1 MIVLV
6 GYSASGKST
15 IEKELVRIGFKRII
29 SYTTRPPRIKSGEV
43 DGVDYH
49 FISEVDF
56 MDKLNNGFF
65 AENTKY
71 DTVDGVWRYGA
82 AIEDV
87 DNNKVCVLNPDGLSQ
102 LKANKDLNIKSFYI
116 NVDEDSIHEKL
127 NFRGDKKSEYER
139 RLESD
144 KTDFCGIE
152 DKVDFIIN
160 NYKYIKTP
168 NELVSEILNILNKGG
183 DRY

>member
-15 IEKELVRIGFKRII
+15 IEKELVHIGFKRII

-49 FISEVDF
+49 FISDKNFLE
-56 MDKLNNGFF
+56 KLNKGFF

-71 DTVDGVWRYGA
+71 DTISGIWRYGA
-82 AIEDV
+82 ALEDV
-87 DNNKVCVLNPDGLSQ
+87 DDTKVCVLNPDGLNQ
-102 LKANKDLNIKSFYI
+102 LKSNKKLNIKSFYI
-116 NVDEDSIHEKL
+116 NVDEDSIRKKL
-127 NFRGDKKSEYER
+127 NIRGDKKSEYER

-160 NYKYIKTP
+160 NYKYKKTP
-168 NELVSEILNILNKGG
+168 KELVSEILNILKDG

>member
-1 MIVLV
+1 MIIIL
-6 GYSASGKST
+6 GKTACGKST
-15 IEKELVRIGFKRII
+15 IEKELVNSHQYKRVI
-29 SYTTRPPRIKSGEV
+29 SYTTRSPRPNEA

-87 DNNKVCVLNPDGLSQ
+87 DDTKVCVLNPDGLKQ
-102 LKANKDLNIKSFYI
+102 LKANEDLNIMSIYI
-116 NVDEDSIHEKL
+116 DVDEESIREKL
-127 NFRGDKKSEYER
+127 NIRGDKKAEYER

-144 KTDFCGIE
+144 KVDFYGIE
-152 DKVDFIIN
+152 DNVDFIIN
-160 NYKYIKTP
+160 NYRYMKSP
-168 NELVSEILNILNKGG
+168 RELVREILNILNEDG
-183 DRY
+183 DCN